1 MACGAAGAF
10 LELHIGTSAGRVS
23 AAAGARP
30 HAPPSSSSNMS
41 SNEARFCLG
50 RSLVRSHELMRGFKT
65 RKQIHL
71 AAFDAGKATDGDRR
85 ECAADCSWLKL
96 LPIVLLDPPDFNPLD
111 DCSLPPTPLP
121 TSLIS
126 SQHSG
131 VTCDF
136 MNCARSPWPR
146 PYASYLRHQ
155 YHCTQYSD
163 IKISAIALTLFSTL
177 APRQQNKTH
186 V

>member
-1 MACGAAGAF
+1 MAECGAPGAC
-10 LELHIGTSAGRVS
+10 LELHIGTRAGRVS

-30 HAPPSSSSNMS
+30 DAPPSSSSNMS

-50 RSLVRSHELMRGFKT
+50 RPLLHSLELMYNKT

-85 ECAADCSWLKL
+85 ECAADCSWFKL

-126 SQHSG
+126 S
-131 VTCDF
+131 
-136 MNCARSPWPR
+136 
-146 PYASYLRHQ
+146 
-155 YHCTQYSD
+155 
-163 IKISAIALTLFSTL
+163 
-177 APRQQNKTH
+177 
-186 V
+186 